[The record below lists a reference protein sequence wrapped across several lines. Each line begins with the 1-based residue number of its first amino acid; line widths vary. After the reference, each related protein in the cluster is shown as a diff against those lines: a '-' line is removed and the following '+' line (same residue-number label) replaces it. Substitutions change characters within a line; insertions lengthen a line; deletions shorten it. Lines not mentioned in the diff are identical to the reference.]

1 MESIPP
7 FAIIV
12 GAITAMGGLQ
22 YLVHG
27 AAYDKPRAIGLDAF
41 DRLVQARD
49 EARAAR
55 GDGRRWIPA
64 HVMGEDGR
72 GGDVD
77 AGVMTRRTN
86 ARRRRGSACN

>member
-41 DRLVQARD
+41 DRLVQRATSALRR
-49 EARAAR
+49 EAT
-55 GDGRRWIPA
+55 
-64 HVMGEDGR
+64 
-72 GGDVD
+72 GG
-77 AGVMTRRTN
+77 GGSQRT
-86 ARRRRGSACN
+86 

>member
-41 DRLVQARD
+41 DRLVKARD
-49 EARAAR
+49 ERRRAAVDPSAR
-55 GDGRRWIPA
+55 
-64 HVMGEDGR
+64 DGR
-72 GGDVD
+72 GWE
-77 AGVMTRRTN
+77 RW
-86 ARRRRGSACN
+86 RRRRGSDDSTNEREEASWECV